1 MNHVRKCIDV
11 SAAGN
16 RGLGSISCVFEVYLR
31 TSHQTVTLQY
41 RAATLFLAAAM
52 TAVFSM
58 TVSPVFGFTLG
69 RGQINLIPGQVL
81 RDIGSNPLNFLGTF

>member
-1 MNHVRKCIDV
+1 MLENVLTYLLPGIAV
-11 SAAGN
+11 WAVYLA
-16 RGLGSISCVFEVYLR
+16 VFEVYLR